1 LKKPALAKSWRV
13 SSSGTHYTVELR
25 RGPRFS
31 DGQPF
36 GADDVVFSFKVLLDE
51 KVHSAQ
57 RDLLEVGGK
66 PIQVRK
72 SGYQVDFEFPQPYAA
87 AERLFDSVR
96 ILPRHLLERA
106 YEQGKISEAW
116 GATTNPS
123 EIAGL
128 GPFRLKSYVPGQQI
142 VLERNPFY
150 WKVDSSGVRLPYL
163 DEIAFL
169 IVPAQDA
176 EVIRFQAGD
185 VDVLGNIGADNYA
198 TLERNQRAEN
208 YRLYDLGPGFEYDFP
223 FLALPAI

>member
-1 LKKPALAKSWRV
+1 M
-13 SSSGTHYTVELR
+13 
-25 RGPRFS
+25 
-31 DGQPF
+31 
-36 GADDVVFSFKVLLDE
+36 VFSFKVLLDE
-51 KVHSAQ
+51 KVHFAQ

-72 SGYQVDFEFPQPYAA
+72 SGYQVEFEFPQPYAA

-106 YEQGKISEAW
+106 YEQGKISQAW

-150 WKVDSSGVRLPYL
+150 WKVDSSGGVFPTSTRSPSLWFP
-163 DEIAFL
+163 
-169 IVPAQDA
+169 P
-176 EVIRFQAGD
+176 R
-185 VDVLGNIGADNYA
+185 
-198 TLERNQRAEN
+198 TQR
-208 YRLYDLGPGFEYDFP
+208 
-223 FLALPAI
+223 